1 MKMIRLVLGTILC
14 IAIASCQKEFSV
26 SNPTGTTP
34 TPFNRVKTYT
44 EDLTSGG
51 THSVT
56 TFDLSYDNS
65 NRLVSMISETD
76 PGDKFIFKYGSGSYT
91 GDIFNSNALSI
102 HEVFFLNSIPLVDST
117 FQYNDTNDSTTE
129 KYIYNSAK
137 QLVTLKEYDYSLLTG
152 SVLAN
157 TTNYKYD
164 SNGNQISATDDYSVV
179 LYDYTAL
186 ANTLVIGAPYF
197 PVNKNLVKTTTY
209 SFGVSTIILNH
220 TYTFDG
226 SNRLS
231 TETITDSA
239 TYTFIKTYTYY

>member
-1 MKMIRLVLGTILC
+1 MRMIK
-14 IAIASCQKEFSV
+14 IALAIIVAVVFTSCQKEFSI
-26 SNPTGTTP
+26 SNPAGTTP
-34 TPFNRVKTYT
+34 ISSNKVKTYT

-65 NRLVSMISETD
+65 NRLVNMISEANA
-76 PGDKFIFKYGSGSYT
+76 GDKFVFNYSSGSYT

-102 HEVFFLNSIPLVDST
+102 HEVFFLNSNLFVDST

-129 KYIYNSAK
+129 KYIYNGAK

-164 SNGNQISATDDYSVV
+164 GNGNQISATDDYSVT
-179 LYDYTAL
+179 LYDYTTL

-197 PVNKNLVKTTTY
+197 FVNKKLVKTTTY

-231 TETITDSA
+231 TETITNGS
-239 TYTFIKTYTYY
+239 TYPLIKTYTY